1 MKATQYKQLVE
12 TARLRAQ
19 ASIDSAKACFGLGS
33 YRRYDID
40 LPTAKIRFFDEDGVE
55 KISADIQVAGSWSQL
70 SDSWLWAWD
79 NESVP
84 KAASI
89 RMQKVREFGEK
100 EDIETVKASF
110 EPCDEGEA
118 WSMASIAAQILDA
131 ECIYR
136 AERPKNHLF
145 LLLFSIRK
153 TA

>member
-1 MKATQYKQLVE
+1 MKATQYEQLVE

-40 LPTAKIRFFDEDGVE
+40 LPTAKISFFDEDGVE
-55 KISADIQVAGSWSQL
+55 KISADIQVAGSWSPL

-79 NESVP
+79 NESLPEVV
-84 KAASI
+84 AAQ
-89 RMQKVREFGEK
+89 MGEVRQFGEQN
-100 EDIETVKASF
+100 DIGTVRTSF
-110 EPCDEGEA
+110 EPCDEGKA

-136 AERPKNHLF
+136 VVSQKSYLF

-153 TA
+153 TE